1 MAINRK
7 KITDSGERM
16 ENHLRQWCGK
26 IPPGKRIA
34 VVLTLLFLFAGL
46 SLYITFS
53 SLSSFGK
60 HEPAKEKLNFRHI
73 EGLELELLKDK
84 RNKPDSLKTINEFHY
99 EKKRE

>member
-1 MAINRK
+1 MAIKRK
-7 KITDSGERM
+7 KFTAIGERL
-16 ENHLRQWCGK
+16 ENLLRQWCGR

-53 SLSSFGK
+53 SLFHFGK
-60 HEPAKEKLNFRHI
+60 DEKEKLNFKHL
-73 EGLELELLKDK
+73 EGLQLELRDK
-84 RNKPDSLKTINEFHY
+84 QNKPDSLKTLNEFHY